1 MCATTEMLIPPAKT
15 ISDWT
20 QRVSMMANE
29 CGALMIGD
37 KITENF
43 QPPTSGGNN
52 RYQRNIPKAQ
62 QTVFSYLLE
71 IVNDWP
77 PEQVLEEFKHLFVH
91 HVNTSSSFIL
101 PALYE
106 IVFANKEAEFRN
118 TLKRSCYILINNW
131 DLGRQH
137 APIRQLIELFEDPII
152 QKKSPSPTLKRL
164 RAWLQNF
171 IKSRDFEELR
181 LFATK
186 YDQPKHWSSRYTSYL
201 LVPQYTNLEN
211 SVEQRE
217 AARTLSLKLKERFK
231 VDLAFYTVLADTV
244 EHRTNKPENPTLLG
258 DESLRLIK
266 RIVAKRGVFSYENL
280 ANIFKKQTQDIS
292 YYNFKVSLKE
302 YLIYSLTKNECVQ
315 YLENHITERLDELY
329 TSYDNKTINDALLL
343 RTSNRIIEYLTTED
357 HETPSNLFL
366 MLMAQGNPLTLVIV
380 LLKLVLLC
388 RHVRTHLE
396 SRIADLVRYYEQF
409 SEEDC
414 KWIISFFEIFK
425 ITMTIHADNI
435 EYTLVSMDGSNGA
448 FKPSA
453 QTKISQYRIF
463 SRVRKQIID
472 SESETDY
479 SSLAHIEVID
489 SLDEKI

>member
-1 MCATTEMLIPPAKT
+1 
-15 ISDWT
+15 
-20 QRVSMMANE
+20 
-29 CGALMIGD
+29 MIGD
-37 KITENF
+37 KVTENF
-43 QPPTSGGNN
+43 QPPASGGIN

-62 QTVFSYLLE
+62 QTVFNYLLE
-71 IVNDWP
+71 IVKEWP
-77 PEQVLEEFKHLFVH
+77 PDQVLDEFKHLFVH
-91 HVNTSSSFIL
+91 HVNTSSSVIL

-131 DLGRQH
+131 DLGRH
-137 APIRQLIELFEDPII
+137 HEPIRALIALFEDPII
-152 QKKSPSPTLKRL
+152 QKKSHSPTLKRL
-164 RAWLQNF
+164 RTWLKNF
-171 IKSRDFEELR
+171 IQSRDFEELR

-186 YDQPKHWSSRYTSYL
+186 YDQPDHWSNRYTSYL

-217 AARTLSLKLKERFK
+217 AARTLSLQLKEKFK
-231 VDLAFYTVLADTV
+231 VDLAFYTVLADTIN
-244 EHRTNKPENPTLLG
+244 HRPQKPENPTLLG

-292 YYNFKVSLKE
+292 YYNFKFSLKE

-315 YLENHITERLDELY
+315 YLEQHITERLEGLY
-329 TSYDNKTINDALLL
+329 TSYDEKTINDALLL

-357 HETPSNLFL
+357 HETPSEFFL

-396 SRIADLVRYYEQF
+396 SRIADLIRYYEQF

-425 ITMTIHADNI
+425 IAMTIHADNI
-435 EYTLVSMDGSNGA
+435 EYTLVSMAENDGA
-448 FKPSA
+448 FKSST
-453 QTKISQYRIF
+453 QTKMSQYRIF
-463 SRVRKQIID
+463 SRVRKQIMD

-489 SLDEKI
+489 PLEGR

>member
-1 MCATTEMLIPPAKT
+1 
-15 ISDWT
+15 
-20 QRVSMMANE
+20 MAALEGQHDSEE
-29 CGALMIGD
+29 CGALMIGEHV
-37 KITENF
+37 TENF
-43 QPPTSGGNN
+43 QPPASGRSN
-52 RYQRNIPKAQ
+52 RYQRNIPAAQ
-62 QTVFSYLLE
+62 QTVFNYLLE
-71 IVNDWP
+71 IVKDWP

-91 HVNTSSSFIL
+91 HVNTSSSVIL

-106 IVFANKEAEFRN
+106 IVFANKEIEFRN

-131 DLGRQH
+131 DLSRH
-137 APIRQLIELFEDPII
+137 HEPIRKLIALFDDPII
-152 QKKSPSPTLKRL
+152 RKQSPSPTLKRL

-171 IKSRDFEELR
+171 LQSRDFEELR

-186 YDQPKHWSSRYTSYL
+186 YDQPEHWSSRYTSYL

-217 AARTLSLKLKERFK
+217 AARTLSRKLKERFK
-231 VDLAFYTVLADTV
+231 IDLAFYTVLADTV
-244 EHRTNKPENPTLLG
+244 ESKDSQRENPTLLG

-266 RIVAKRGVFSYENL
+266 RIVAKRGVYSYENL
-280 ANIFKKQTQDIS
+280 ANIFRKQTEDIS
-292 YYNFKVSLKE
+292 YYNFKVALKD

-315 YLENHITERLDELY
+315 YLEQHITERLEDLY
-329 TSYDNKTINDALLL
+329 TSYDDKTINDALLL

-357 HETPSNLFL
+357 HETPSELFL

-409 SEEDC
+409 SSDEC

-435 EYTLVSMDGSNGA
+435 EYTLVSMADDEGA
-448 FKPSA
+448 LNSSS
-453 QTKISQYRIF
+453 QTKMNQYRIF

-472 SESETDY
+472 SDSDTDY
-479 SSLAHIEVID
+479 SNLAHIEVID
-489 SLDEKI
+489 PMGEA